1 LTYPVFNLQF
11 LAITNSGNSPAPD
24 DPLLAF
30 TEPHMALAVEV
41 AGKTD
46 IGCVRTNN
54 EDNFGFDSRYGIFVV
69 CDGMGGQAAGEVAS
83 KIGVDVLLEYFRNAS
98 QDSNDTGKL
107 NTRGSEPESS
117 RADAKDG
124 AADGL
129 SSGAS
134 LLAKAIHLANRK
146 IHEAGQNQD
155 GRSGMG
161 STIVAAVVRGN
172 SLAIGHVGDSRIYL
186 VRNGE
191 IQQLTQDHSLVM
203 EQVRMG
209 LITREQAEHSEMQH
223 VILRALGSEETV
235 EADIDDLLTVP
246 GDLILMTSDGLTRYV
261 HDDEILAIITQSAS
275 LEQACAALIEA
286 AKDRGGDDNI
296 TCLLLKVIEQPWYK
310 KLFNKL
316 FSGGPQW
323 QNSI

>member
-1 LTYPVFNLQF
+1 
-11 LAITNSGNSPAPD
+11 
-24 DPLLAF
+24 
-30 TEPHMALAVEV
+30 MALAVEV

-46 IGCVRTNN
+46 IGCVRANN
-54 EDNFGFDSRYGIFVV
+54 EDNFGFDVRYGIFVV

-83 KIGVDVLLEYFRNAS
+83 KLGVDVLLEYFRNAPE
-98 QDSNDTGKL
+98 DSNNTGKL
-107 NTRGSEPESS
+107 DTLGPEPPG
-117 RADAKDG
+117 ADPKDG
-124 AADGL
+124 TTPVV
-129 SSGAS
+129 SPGAS
-134 LLAKAIHLANRK
+134 ALAKAIHLANRK
-146 IHEAGQNQD
+146 IHEAGQNQNE
-155 GRSGMG
+155 RSGMG

-186 VRNGE
+186 LRNGV

-209 LITREQAEHSEMQH
+209 LITLEQAEHSEMQH

-235 EADIDDLLTVP
+235 VADIDDLLTVP
-246 GDLILMTSDGLTRYV
+246 GDLILMTSDGLTRHV
-261 HDDEILAIITQSAS
+261 HDDDILAIITQSAS
-275 LEQACAALIEA
+275 LEQACAALIQA

-296 TCLLLKVIEQPWYK
+296 TCLLLKVIERPWYK
-310 KLFNKL
+310 KLFSKL